1 MSRVVITGSGGFV
14 GAALTARLN
23 SSGHEVVR
31 VATPLLAHQPTSDS
45 AALESLLRGADAVIH
60 LAARAHVMVER
71 DRDPLS
77 EYRKSNVDGT
87 RVIAEA
93 AVRMHV
99 PRFVFV
105 SSIGVLG
112 NRSGDTAF
120 TEQDAAAPV
129 EPYAVSK
136 WEAECA
142 LRAIENNSSLEV
154 VIVRP
159 PLVYGPHV
167 RGNFLRLLRLVSR
180 GIPLPLGSIKNRR
193 SYVAVDN
200 LTTFLITCAFHSA
213 AAGRLFLI
221 ADGEDVSTP
230 ALLRL
235 MAASMNSPSRVFPC
249 PLPLL
254 SMVAA
259 AVGRRADLYRLA
271 GSLRVDATAA
281 RTVLGWQPTTSLQ
294 AGVARMVQWFLSESH
309 R

>member
-112 NRSGDTAF
+112 NRSGDT
-120 TEQDAAAPV
+120 
-129 EPYAVSK
+129 
-136 WEAECA
+136 
-142 LRAIENNSSLEV
+142 
-154 VIVRP
+154 
-159 PLVYGPHV
+159 
-167 RGNFLRLLRLVSR
+167 
-180 GIPLPLGSIKNRR
+180 
-193 SYVAVDN
+193 
-200 LTTFLITCAFHSA
+200 
-213 AAGRLFLI
+213 
-221 ADGEDVSTP
+221 
-230 ALLRL
+230 
-235 MAASMNSPSRVFPC
+235 
-249 PLPLL
+249 
-254 SMVAA
+254 
-259 AVGRRADLYRLA
+259 
-271 GSLRVDATAA
+271 
-281 RTVLGWQPTTSLQ
+281 
-294 AGVARMVQWFLSESH
+294 
-309 R
+309 